1 MPKQFNDLLS
11 KVRKR
16 FARLTRRTFP
26 RFRIKIG
33 KTAFSGFDPVSFHP
47 HFLHAN
53 RNPLRLKMRLPL
65 FTQPVLRIQLRL
77 APPDKRLETLE
88 SLFIP
93 VIGDFPANC
102 LDLAI

>member
-1 MPKQFNDLLS
+1 
-11 KVRKR
+11 
-16 FARLTRRTFP
+16 
-26 RFRIKIG
+26 
-33 KTAFSGFDPVSFHP
+33 
-47 HFLHAN
+47 
-53 RNPLRLKMRLPL
+53 MRLPL